1 MDEYVCVCM
10 CGKKTRTDADAR
22 CFVLLVAGKMRRG
35 KGDGQINHAIGA
47 GFSCSSPNGQRRQ
60 LGGLR

>member
-35 KGDGQINHAIGA
+35 KGDRSTTRSG
-47 GFSCSSPNGQRRQ
+47 P
-60 LGGLR
+60 GLVVRVRMVREDSWEA